1 LSMAPVSA
9 CRPAVL
15 GSGPATVPTSAGAT
29 DGFAVSASVHPTYHQ
44 RDRNNNKNQI
54 KTRDLKGLHAW
65 GMEGDPDLGSLRGLR
80 RRNIVT
86 RPRTRPRVLRG
97 RRCRRCRHI
106 GFSISGGRRVAGLA
120 RRLCG
125 RFRTGGFRGGGFRDG
140 GERAGVRLRR
150 VSQGQAGSGA
160 CATSVRAVRRVSRRR
175 RACGRSVAAG
185 FAGAGRAVA
194 GGIG

>member
-1 LSMAPVSA
+1 MAPVSA

-29 DGFAVSASVHPTYHQ
+29 NGFSVSASVHPTYHQ

-80 RRNIVT
+80 RRDIVT

-97 RRCRRCRHI
+97 SRCRRCRRPLI
-106 GFSISGGRRVAGLA
+106 LFP
-120 RRLCG
+120 
-125 RFRTGGFRGGGFRDG
+125 
-140 GERAGVRLRR
+140 
-150 VSQGQAGSGA
+150 
-160 CATSVRAVRRVSRRR
+160 RR
-175 RACGRSVAAG
+175 RALRGGAPPRLDHLAPAATATREHARERERERGEGEDERKRSRIQNRRILWISSNALVGEAE
-185 FAGAGRAVA
+185 
-194 GGIG
+194 